1 MTVLQNIFS
10 ESEPSYKG
18 LTVGEN
24 NQKNFYGKLKP
35 TQNEKMQR
43 LTKSHIDS
51 FDWFLK
57 DGVKQVPKTIE
68 PIEIVINR
76 DVYCISFINI
86 DVKKPEVQVGVTSKN
101 KNVYPYECRIRGTT
115 YSGRLEVTVKVT
127 KNGDDLHVVKTIL
140 GSIPMM
146 VKSKKC
152 HLYGMSPSELVAHKE
167 ESEEMGGYFIGNGNE
182 KVIRM
187 LTTQRRNYPLALSK
201 KSYES
206 RGKDYSEFAINFKSV
221 GPDQS
226 IQPMFLHY
234 LKTGKMNICVFH
246 NKANFYIPLIVI
258 LKCLVNYSDLELVE
272 ELQKGSNLPEFLE
285 CFKEMLLENNEK
297 NKHLKNQK
305 DYLRYLGDKFKDK
318 LLSPTW
324 KSHAD
329 IGKQFIKDHIL
340 VHLDEN
346 IDKFNLLC
354 YMAQKLYCLAKGKCL
369 PENPDS
375 SQHHEILLPGH
386 LFTMIL
392 KESLQSWQKDVRLT
406 VLKHFRFKSENSRP
420 ESIRTIEEHKFDSL
434 VKDFIANTKGDY
446 CCKQFFNVVCTGNL
460 LRSPTGL
467 GLMQDK
473 GLSVI
478 ADKLNFMR
486 YASHF
491 RAVHRG
497 QFFTTMRTTTVR
509 KLLPETWGFLCCV
522 HTPDGTPC
530 GLLNH
535 MTYLCEVNNSLCEI
549 PEIHQCLKSYME
561 KDLSETG
568 EEYPVLFNGKR
579 IGFVSKSISDYLV
592 KNLRLLKTKHELP
605 LEICLVPFSDKAQ
618 QYPSLYLFYDLAQ
631 MKRPVRNVHLK
642 MNEYIGTFEQV
653 YLDICVKE
661 EEKFAE
667 TTHQE
672 LTQDSILSFA
682 ASLTPF
688 SDYNQSPRNM
698 YQCQMGKQ
706 TMGTCAQA
714 IKYRADNKLYNLE
727 SPQAPMVRPYK
738 YDQFG
743 CDEYPSGTNAIVA
756 VISYSGYTMED
767 AVTINKAS
775 HENGFCRGSI
785 YKSEVLSA
793 LPTKE
798 KNSYIVFGVNKD
810 SWNYKELN
818 LDNDG
823 LPYIGQ
829 RLTTGCNLYSTI
841 DTRNGEMKVM
851 KYKGL
856 ETAYVENLSVLGNDK
871 GDQIIQ
877 RVRITYRIE
886 RNTIIGDKFASRAGQ
901 KGICAQFLPIEDMP
915 FTQAGMTPD
924 IIFNPHG
931 FPSRMTI
938 GMMIEF
944 LAGKAASMHGHCYDA
959 TPFTFN
965 EKESALVYFED
976 RLREAGFN
984 SQGLEFMTNGKTGE
998 TYEVQIFMG
1007 PVYYQRLRH
1016 MVSDKFQC
1024 RTTGA
1029 VDQITQQPVQG
1040 RKRGGGVRFG
1050 EMERD
1055 ALIAHGCAS
1064 VIQDRLMNCSDYCQI
1079 YVCKKC
1085 GLFSTKLKKQPSNV
1099 KMSEKFVKRNWLCQM
1114 CGETT
1119 ELGLLQIPFVFL
1131 YLSQELSAMNIK
1143 MKLNL
1148 D

>member
-1 MTVLQNIFS
+1 MTVLQDIFS
-10 ESEPSYKG
+10 EIEPSYKN
-18 LTVGEN
+18 LTVGEY

-35 TQNEKMQR
+35 TQNEKMQQ
-43 LTKSHIDS
+43 LTKPHIDS
-51 FDWFLK
+51 FNWFLLY
-57 DGVKQVPKTIE
+57 GVKEVAKSIKPMEIRINKDIYAFSFSSIE
-68 PIEIVINR
+68 VIKPTA
-76 DVYCISFINI
+76 SI
-86 DVKKPEVQVGVTSKN
+86 DAHCKN
-101 KNVYPYECRIRGTT
+101 NKVYPYECRMRGTT
-115 YSGRLEVTVKVT
+115 YSGKIKLKVEVT
-127 KNGDDLHVVKTIL
+127 KNGEAFHKIL
-140 GSIPMM
+140 TSLGNIPMM
-146 VKSKKC
+146 VKSSKC
-152 HLYGMSPSELVAHKE
+152 HLYKMSPTELVRLKE
-167 ESEEMGGYFIGNGNE
+167 ESEEMGGYFVGNGNE
-182 KVIRM
+182 KVVRM
-187 LTTQRRNYPLALSK
+187 LTAQRRNYPLALSK
-201 KSYES
+201 KSYEN
-206 RGKDYSEFAINFKSV
+206 RGKDYSEFAISLKSV
-221 GPDQS
+221 SADQS
-226 IQPMFLHY
+226 IHQMFLHY
-234 LKTGKMNICVFH
+234 LNTGNMNVCVFH
-246 NKANFYIPLIVI
+246 LKQNFFIPLIII
-258 LKCLVNYSDLELVE
+258 LKCLVNYNDSKLIKQLE
-272 ELQKGSNLPEFLE
+272 KGSNIPEFSQ
-285 CFKEMLLENNEK
+285 CVKEMLLENDAK
-297 NKHLKNQK
+297 NKHLKNQNA
-305 DYLRYLGDKFKDK
+305 YLGYLGDKFKDRI
-318 LLSPTW
+318 LSPTW
-324 KSHAD
+324 ESHAE
-329 IGKQFIKDHIL
+329 IGKKFLDEHLL
-340 VHLDEN
+340 VHLDN
-346 IDKFNLLC
+346 DTDKFNLMC
-354 YMAQKLYCLAKGKCL
+354 YMAQKLFCLAKEKCL

-375 SQHHEILLPGH
+375 SQHHEILLSGH

-392 KESLQSWQKDVRLT
+392 KKSLLSWQKELRL
-406 VLKHFRFKSENSRP
+406 VVSKSYRFKSENSRP
-420 ESIRTIEEHKFDSL
+420 EVIRTPNEHNFDSQI
-434 VKDFIANTKGDY
+434 KKFIDSTKSDM
-446 CCKQFFNVVCTGNL
+446 CFKPFLDVICTGNL
-460 LRSPTGL
+460 QIDL

-535 MTYLCEVNNSLCEI
+535 MTYLCEVVDKVSET
-549 PEIHQCLKSYME
+549 PEIDEWLKKCME
-561 KDLSETG
+561 KDLNKAG
-568 EEYPVLFNGKR
+568 EHYPVLFNGKR
-579 IGFVSKSISDYLV
+579 IGFVPKSLV
-592 KNLRLLKTKHELP
+592 SFCTKQLRYLKTKYELP

-618 QYPSLYLFYDLAQ
+618 QYPSLYLFYSLAQ
-631 MKRPVRNVHLK
+631 MKRPVRNIYQK

-661 EEKFAE
+661 EEKSSK

-706 TMGTCAQA
+706 TMGTAAQA

-727 SPQAPMVRPYK
+727 SPQSPMVRPYK

-743 CDEYPSGTNAIVA
+743 CDEFPSGTNAIVA

-775 HENGFCRGSI
+775 HEKGFCRGSI
-785 YKSEVLSA
+785 YKSEILSA

-798 KNSYIVFGVNKD
+798 KNGYITFGVSKN
-810 SWNYKELN
+810 SHQYKGLG
-818 LDNDG
+818 LDDDG

-829 RLTTGCNLYSTI
+829 RLTNGCNLYSTI
-841 DTRNGEMKVM
+841 DNRNDEMRVV

-856 ETAYVENLSVLGNDK
+856 ETAYVENLSALGNDK
-871 GDQIIQ
+871 GLQLKQ
-877 RVRITYRIE
+877 KVRITYRIE

-915 FTQAGMTPD
+915 FTQNGMTPD

-944 LAGKAASMHGHCYDA
+944 LAGKSASMHGHCYDA

-965 EKESALVYFED
+965 EKDTALNYFED
-976 RLREAGFN
+976 RLRSAGFN
-984 SQGLEFMTNGKTGE
+984 SQGLEYMANGKTGE
-998 TYEVQIFMG
+998 FFEVQIFIG

-1024 RTTGA
+1024 RTTGP

-1040 RKRGGGVRFG
+1040 RKRKGGVRFG

-1055 ALIAHGCAS
+1055 ALIAHGCSS

-1079 YVCKKC
+1079 YACKKC
-1085 GLFSTKLKKQPSNV
+1085 GLFATRLKKN
-1099 KMSEKFVKRNWLCQM
+1099 SEKKVKRNWVCQM
-1114 CGETT
+1114 CGETKH
-1119 ELGLLQIPFVFL
+1119 LGLLEIPFVFF